1 MGIYVNPP
9 ADGFAE
15 ILNYKEYIDKSEM
28 IAYTNRV
35 LGTPDKLTCFSRP
48 RRFGKSFAAKMVTAY
63 YSKGA
68 DAKDLFAKLKL
79 AKMDADPNAKDRS
92 GYEEHLN
99 RHDVISI
106 DMTPFVSLAENTDQ
120 IVRDLQIEIID
131 ELESEFPNCIKK
143 DTKTLYKALLQIHRM
158 TGRKF
163 FIVIDEWDMIF
174 REAKDNI
181 PVQKEYLNLL
191 RSLFKS
197 NQTSQ
202 MIIGAYI
209 TGILPFKKYGT
220 QSALTDFREFTML
233 KPGPLA
239 EFVGFTENEVQK
251 LCGQYHLDFDETRK
265 WYDGYRFE
273 SIGHVY
279 CPNSIMELISTK
291 VFDSYW
297 TTTETYESLRDYIDL
312 NMDGLKDAVVEMLGG
327 KRCRIDTGTFQ
338 NDLTSLSSRDDIF
351 TLLVHLGYLAYDFVN
366 REVFIPNE
374 EVRGE
379 FVRAVKE
386 GRRSELA
393 KAVKMS
399 DKLLDAT
406 LRCDEDTVAEMIQS
420 MHMSETSL
428 QNYNDEQALRYVVL
442 TSYLSCIDHYLR
454 FEELASGRGYSDIL
468 FLPRKSSSKP
478 ALLVELKWNK
488 SADRAISQIMEKQ
501 YTEFMRKFDYDGEL
515 LLIGLNYNAKNG
527 KHTCRIERYERKEL

>member
-68 DAKDLFAKLKL
+68 DSRDLFAKLKL
-79 AKMDADPNAKDRS
+79 AKMDADPNAKEHF

-120 IVRDLQIEIID
+120 IVRDLQIEIIE

-143 DTKTLYKALLQIHRM
+143 DTKTLYKAILQIHKM

-163 FIVIDEWDMIF
+163 FIIIDEWDMIF

-181 PVQKEYLNLL
+181 TVQKEYLNLL

-251 LCGQYHLDFDETRK
+251 LCRQYHLDFDETRK

-351 TLLVHLGYLAYDFVN
+351 TLLVHLGYLAYDFIN

-379 FVRAVKE
+379 FVRAVK
-386 GRRSELA
+386 GSRRTA
-393 KAVKMS
+393 F
-399 DKLLDAT
+399 
-406 LRCDEDTVAEMIQS
+406 
-420 MHMSETSL
+420 
-428 QNYNDEQALRYVVL
+428 N
-442 TSYLSCIDHYLR
+442 
-454 FEELASGRGYSDIL
+454 
-468 FLPRKSSSKP
+468 
-478 ALLVELKWNK
+478 
-488 SADRAISQIMEKQ
+488 
-501 YTEFMRKFDYDGEL
+501 
-515 LLIGLNYNAKNG
+515 
-527 KHTCRIERYERKEL
+527 RIELQCKERKTYLQDQAV

>member
-1 MGIYVNPP
+1 MRKRKECVNRMGIYVNPP

-68 DAKDLFAKLKL
+68 DARELFAKLKL
-79 AKMDADPNAKDRS
+79 AKMDADPNVKERS

-106 DMTPFVSLAENTDQ
+106 DMTPFVSLAESTDD
-120 IVRDLQIEIID
+120 IVRDLQIDIIE
-131 ELESEFPNCIKK
+131 ELENEYPDCIKK
-143 DTKTLYKALLQIHRM
+143 ETKMLYKALLQINIM
-158 TGRKF
+158 TRRKF

-251 LCGQYHLDFDETRK
+251 LCRQYHLDFDETRK

-297 TTTETYESLRDYIDL
+297 TATETYESLRDYIDL

-379 FVRAVKE
+379 FVRAVK
-386 GRRSELA
+386 GSRRTAFNWIELQC
-393 KAVKMS
+393 KERK
-399 DKLLDAT
+399 T
-406 LRCDEDTVAEMIQS
+406 Y
-420 MHMSETSL
+420 L
-428 QNYNDEQALRYVVL
+428 Q
-442 TSYLSCIDHYLR
+442 
-454 FEELASGRGYSDIL
+454 
-468 FLPRKSSSKP
+468 
-478 ALLVELKWNK
+478 
-488 SADRAISQIMEKQ
+488 DRAV
-501 YTEFMRKFDYDGEL
+501 
-515 LLIGLNYNAKNG
+515 
-527 KHTCRIERYERKEL
+527 